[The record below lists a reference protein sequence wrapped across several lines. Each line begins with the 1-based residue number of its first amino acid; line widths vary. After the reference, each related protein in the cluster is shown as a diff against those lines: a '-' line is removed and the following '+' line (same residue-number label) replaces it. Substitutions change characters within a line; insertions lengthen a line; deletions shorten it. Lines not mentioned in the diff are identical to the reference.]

1 MTGER
6 ALIDATLDVGA
17 INVDAYV
24 AAPAPAHEPGGA
36 SDAPQEA
43 AQAAPDRAGND
54 LRTVL
59 DEIDADV
66 ALSINALTYGGIRLK
81 GLELDAALGD
91 GDLIVRRAAVDDAVG
106 ANVSITGVTR
116 ALATEPSFDLRVEGA
131 ADSLEGVAALL
142 DIDPNI
148 RTEAFGKAA
157 LAGTLAGNAE
167 ALSLD
172 LTLKAG
178 SAEVSLAGNVDQPF
192 DQPSA
197 DLDLSLRASSAAAL
211 VRAAGLTP
219 PPVVTRL
226 GTLAIDGDIDGNPD
240 SVALTLSAET
250 AGATVQID
258 GRVSDPFVSPGY
270 SVDVDLA
277 HSHAEA
283 LIESL
288 VGAPLA
294 DVALGAL
301 RIGGKVSGDRTV
313 ANFGDVTATMG
324 ESTLS
329 GGVFLLLN
337 QEPPAFDADLQGGV
351 LDLAWLGGGL
361 AASGEAE
368 DDVLRLALAD
378 ADDEGARGSA
388 RWSDETIDLAALD
401 RLSGTLALD
410 AEALVLGDYRIE
422 QASVDLAAAAGT
434 LTLRSLTGRLFDG
447 ALEADGDLTGGPEPV
462 GQAAF
467 RLVDAD
473 MGEFLRA
480 VADLDAISGRAEADG
495 NFTLSG
501 ETERAMIQSLAGRVA
516 LKSGGGS
523 IEGVDVPAISRQID
537 ALSSIGALDDIPSFV
552 ERTEQALS
560 GGRTAIRSLD
570 GAVRV
575 QDGKARID
583 GFKVIA
589 DGGAGD
595 IGGTADLPTWQLDIA
610 ALFRLTEHPDAP
622 PVGIRFAGPIDA
634 PERRYVIE
642 DMQAHLVKLGLL
654 SLAGA
659 PDMPKITLR
668 KGAKAEPGTE
678 MDKLL
683 RNVLGDPDEAEEVA
697 PAQELAEPEER
708 AGDGEPPSAAEAG
721 DEDEAASAA
730 PSPRDEPADGPDNA
744 EGLMAPLDPRAVG
757 EPIRAG
763 STEKVGVSLPAEV
776 APAEA
781 DPSDAAP
788 SDASVPEERVPE
800 PPPAPERDTNE
811 SLRDLVD
818 DLLKSLEE

>member
-1 MTGER
+1 M
-6 ALIDATLDVGA
+6 
-17 INVDAYV
+17 
-24 AAPAPAHEPGGA
+24 
-36 SDAPQEA
+36 
-43 AQAAPDRAGND
+43 
-54 LRTVL
+54 
-59 DEIDADV
+59 
-66 ALSINALTYGGIRLK
+66 
-81 GLELDAALGD
+81 
-91 GDLIVRRAAVDDAVG
+91 
-106 ANVSITGVTR
+106 
-116 ALATEPSFDLRVEGA
+116 
-131 ADSLEGVAALL
+131 
-142 DIDPNI
+142 
-148 RTEAFGKAA
+148 
-157 LAGTLAGNAE
+157 
-167 ALSLD
+167 
-172 LTLKAG
+172 
-178 SAEVSLAGNVDQPF
+178 
-192 DQPSA
+192 
-197 DLDLSLRASSAAAL
+197 
-211 VRAAGLTP
+211 
-219 PPVVTRL
+219 
-226 GTLAIDGDIDGNPD
+226 
-240 SVALTLSAET
+240 
-250 AGATVQID
+250 
-258 GRVSDPFVSPGY
+258 
-270 SVDVDLA
+270 
-277 HSHAEA
+277 
-283 LIESL
+283 
-288 VGAPLA
+288 
-294 DVALGAL
+294 
-301 RIGGKVSGDRTV
+301 
-313 ANFGDVTATMG
+313 
-324 ESTLS
+324 
-329 GGVFLLLN
+329 
-337 QEPPAFDADLQGGV
+337 

-378 ADDEGARGSA
+378 ADDEGARRPA
-388 RWSDETIDLAALD
+388 RWSNETIDFAALD
-401 RLSGTLALD
+401 RFSGTLALD

-434 LTLRSLTGRLFDG
+434 LMLRSLTGRLFDG
-447 ALEADGDLTGGPEPV
+447 ALEADGSLTGWPEPA

-473 MGEFLRA
+473 MEDFLRA
-480 VADLDAISGRAEADG
+480 VAGLDAISGRAEADG
-495 NFTLSG
+495 YVTLSG

-595 IGGTADLPTWQLDIA
+595 IGGTADLPAWQLDIA

-683 RNVLGDPDEAEEVA
+683 RNVLGDPDEAEYAAPAREPEEAA
-697 PAQELAEPEER
+697 PAQEPADPEQP
-708 AGDGEPPSAAEAG
+708 AGDGEPPGAADAG

-730 PSPRDEPADGPDNA
+730 PSPGDGPADGPDNA
-744 EGLMAPLDPRAVG
+744 EGVMAPLDPRAVG
-757 EPIRAG
+757 EPVRAG
-763 STEKVGVSLPAEV
+763 STEEAKAPPEAEEETVGVSPPAE
-776 APAEA
+776 P
-781 DPSDAAP
+781 AP

-800 PPPAPERDTNE
+800 PPPAPERYRDE